1 MAEIKKIGLGSPKE
15 SIQFD
20 QSVNTEF
27 NINDYLNEEDK
38 EVNENDAY
46 KPAVF
51 EESREKL
58 ASPKF
63 NASKFLDNIINLK
76 TSIPPT
82 KEEFKSYKTS
92 KSRSFAP
99 PLRPD
104 KEMKVAIA
112 ANKAKA
118 DLSIQTLLDKIS
130 YGEGATPE
138 LLKKQ
143 SVDGE
148 IISPYDM
155 VYGYRRYLTPSTS
168 VSKMTLKEL
177 FTFQNQLIRKTR
189 GTISGK
195 TSKNAGTSAVGKY
208 QILRNTLFGKG
219 RNDTA
224 EKPGTGSWADVLKL
238 KATDTFSPAVQEKI
252 ARLALKESGYNNF
265 LEGKK
270 SKAKFLKGIAIRWAS
285 VADLSGTNPSG
296 QSTATSAQSLMPLM
310 DNVKNNGQTIN
321 VNDLMIRK

>member
-1 MAEIKKIGLGSPKE
+1 MAEIEKIGLGSPKE

-38 EVNENDAY
+38 EVNENDTY
-46 KPAVF
+46 KPTVF

-58 ASPKF
+58 VSPKF

-130 YGEGATPE
+130 YGEGATPK
-138 LLKKQ
+138 LLEKQ
-143 SVDGE
+143 GKNT
-148 IISPYDM
+148 SPYDM
-155 VYGYRRYLTPSTS
+155 VYGYKQYLTPSTP
-168 VSKMTLKEL
+168 VSSMTLKEL

-208 QILRNTLFGKG
+208 QILRDTLFGKG
-219 RNDTA
+219 RNDTS
-224 EKPGTGSWADVLKL
+224 EKPGIGSWADVLNL
-238 KATDTFSPAVQEKI
+238 KASDTFSPAVQEKI
-252 ARLALKESGYNNF
+252 ARLALKESGYNNY
-265 LEGKK
+265 LKGKK
-270 SKAKFLKGIAIRWAS
+270 SKANFLKGIARRWAS

-296 QSTATSAQSLMPLM
+296 QSTATSAQSLMPLI

>member
-20 QSVNTEF
+20 QSVN
-27 NINDYLNEEDK
+27 
-38 EVNENDAY
+38 EVNENDTY
-46 KPAVF
+46 KPTVF

-58 ASPKF
+58 VSPKF

-82 KEEFKSYKTS
+82 KEELKFYTTGKSQS
-92 KSRSFAP
+92 PAP
-99 PLRPD
+99 MLRPE

-138 LLKKQ
+138 GLKNQ
-143 SVDGE
+143 SVNKE

-155 VYGYRRYLTPSTS
+155 VYGYKQYLTPSTS

-177 FTFQNQLIRKTR
+177 FTFQKKLIRKTR
-189 GTISGK
+189 GKISGK
-195 TSKNAGTSAVGKY
+195 ASENEGSSAVGKY
-208 QILRNTLFGKG
+208 QILRDTLFGKNG
-219 RNDTA
+219 TA
-224 EKPGTGSWADVLKL
+224 EKPGVDSWADKL
-238 KATDTFSPAVQEKI
+238 NLEADDTFSPAVQEKI
-252 ARLALKESGYNNF
+252 ARLALKESGYNNY
-265 LEGKK
+265 LNGKK
-270 SKAKFLKGIAIRWAS
+270 SKANFLKGIAIRWAS

-296 QSTATSAQSLMPLM
+296 QSTATSAQSLMPLIN
-310 DNVKNNGQTIN
+310 NVKNNGQTIN

>member
-15 SIQFD
+15 SIQFNE
-20 QSVNTEF
+20 SVN
-27 NINDYLNEEDK
+27 
-38 EVNENDAY
+38 EVNENDTY
-46 KPAVF
+46 KPTVF

-58 ASPKF
+58 VKLKF
-63 NASKFLDNIINLK
+63 DSSKFLDNIINLK

-82 KEEFKSYKTS
+82 KEDFKYYKTNLS
-92 KSRSFAP
+92 QSPAP

-143 SVDGE
+143 SLKGE

-155 VYGYRRYLTPSTS
+155 VYGYRRYLTPSTP
-168 VSKMTLKEL
+168 VSSMTLKEL
-177 FTFQNQLIRKTR
+177 FTFQNQLINKTK

-195 TSKNAGTSAVGKY
+195 TSTNKGTSAVGKY
-208 QILRNTLFGKG
+208 QILQSTLFGKG

-224 EKPGTGSWADVLKL
+224 ENPGTDSWADKLNL
-238 KATDTFSPAVQEKI
+238 KAADKFTPAVQEKI
-252 ARLALKESGYNNF
+252 ARLALKESGYNNY
-265 LEGKK
+265 LNGKK
-270 SKAKFLKGIAIRWAS
+270 SKANFLKGIAIRWAS

-296 QSTATSAQSLMPLM
+296 QDTATSAQSLMPLI
-310 DNVKNNGQTIN
+310 DNVLINGRTIN